1 MTVIPTYNRWFHTH
15 CYIGKTLVRVDVV
28 AKCPASKDYIL
39 NHIIKVDRVVSEV
52 DGITS
57 KIEDES
63 YMLSEIIGN
72 ATERKRLREQHPR
85 KLKPV
90 NVRQHII
97 DSLNF

>member
-1 MTVIPTYNRWFHTH
+1 MIVIPNDNRWFHIK
-15 CYIGKTLVRVDVV
+15 CYIGKNLVLVDIV

-39 NHIIKVDRVVSEV
+39 NYIIKVDGVVNEV

-63 YMLSEIIGN
+63 YMVSEITGN
-72 ATERKRLREQHPR
+72 ATERKLLREQHPR

-90 NVRQHII
+90 NIRQHII